1 MTGDKRLLFP
11 SSRAH
16 LSNGAV
22 IDELLARGK
31 RIHGFWGT
39 APTGKPHIG
48 YLVPLI
54 KIAEMVAAGV
64 DFIIYFADE
73 YAYLINYKYPR
84 ELVNYRTQ
92 YYEFLVRAS
101 VEALGIPQMDGHF
114 IRESDLFASE
124 KQSGS
129 DLNRLYTLLSI
140 DEVRAVSNEM
150 ETATMTSSLLCPAR
164 QVLCEEYL
172 GVDFQLGGQ
181 DQSGVFALAER
192 ILPRLGY
199 RGRAHL
205 TTEMIPGLTTA
216 KMSSSHAA
224 GTKIE
229 LLDPPYLVCSKIDEA
244 TCVPGVVEGNAL
256 LAIAR
261 HILLPLCGLRVALE
275 GGSHPFTVTNTTG
288 KDTAYV
294 RYEDLERDFLANS
307 VTPAELKASV
317 AAGLN
322 LVLDPI
328 RKNYDSNK
336 DWQRVAAFAYEE

>member
-1 MTGDKRLLFP
+1 MTGDKRLRFP
-11 SSRAH
+11 SSRVR

-22 IDELLARGK
+22 IDELLAEGK

-54 KIAEMVAAGV
+54 KIAEMAAAGI
-64 DFIIYFADE
+64 DFSIYFADE
-73 YAYLINYKYPR
+73 YAYLINYKHPR
-84 ELVNYRTQ
+84 ELVDYRTQ

-101 VEALGIPQMDGHF
+101 VEALGIPQMEDHF
-114 IRESDLFASE
+114 VRESDLFASV
-124 KQSGS
+124 KQSGA

-140 DEVRAVSNEM
+140 D
-150 ETATMTSSLLCPAR
+150 
-164 QVLCEEYL
+164 
-172 GVDFQLGGQ
+172 D
-181 DQSGVFALAER
+181 SGVFALAER
-192 ILPRLGY
+192 ILPHLGY
-199 RGRAHL
+199 RSRAHL
-205 TTEMIPGLTTA
+205 TTEMIPGLTTP

-229 LLDPPYLVCSKIDEA
+229 LLDPSDVVCSKINEA

-261 HILLPLCGLRVALE
+261 HILLPLCRLRMALE
-275 GGSHPFTVTNTTG
+275 GGLHPFTVTCTTG
-288 KDTAYV
+288 KDNAYFN
-294 RYEDLERDFLANS
+294 YEDLEHDFLAHS
-307 VTPAELKASV
+307 LTPAELKASV

-328 RKNYDSNK
+328 RKNYDSSE
-336 DWQRVAAFAYEE
+336 DWQKVAVLAYPE